1 MTAPKRDQLTG
12 YGELARELKS
22 SLYFSAS
29 SSFTETLSA
38 EFLSSELYW
47 YWVSFN
53 ILLLL

>member
-38 EFLSSELYW
+38 EFLSSELY
-47 YWVSFN
+47 
-53 ILLLL
+53 